1 MSNSED
7 VIEESS
13 ASELGSP
20 STVEDQMAALVEE
33 MQTAEEGSSPSA
45 PQSESGETEPD
56 ADNEESSEVEAKPED
71 EEGKNKEEPA
81 EETIPKAA
89 FLKRVNGLNAQR
101 RKLETSNLEY
111 QKEVAEYREAF
122 SILAERVQAAEAK
135 LAEYEDVDPR
145 DQQLQE
151 MQLQQRGAE
160 IRKRLEAEHQQK
172 IADMERKAQVESR
185 ADQIIQE
192 AEFWAD
198 KYQTLTPEEIVYK
211 FRTSDKSIEDVAKS
225 LHDARYTSLKRMFV
239 KENKPDAPK
248 KLKPQGAMINVKG
261 NSEDDMVQY
270 LQERRS

>member
-33 MQTAEEGSSPSA
+33 MQAAEEDSSPSA
-45 PQSESGETEPD
+45 TQSESGETEPD

-122 SILAERVQAAEAK
+122 SILAERVQVAEAK

-225 LHDARYTSLKRMFV
+225 LHDARYASLKRMFV

-248 KLKPQGAMINVKG
+248 KLKPQGAMINIKG